1 MYLEFR
7 HLRTIRAI
15 HEAGGLARAADMLHI
30 TQSAL
35 SHQVKALE
43 EQVGMEL
50 FHRRTKPMKLSPA
63 GLKLLRLAERIL
75 PEISAVEEEFRA
87 MQSGRSG
94 RLHIAIEC
102 HACFDWLFPVLDG
115 LRSAWPD
122 VDVDIRMRLA
132 FDAIEALRREE
143 VDFVI
148 SSDPVS
154 LPGITFQ
161 PLFDYEPM
169 FVCPRGHR
177 LAEKPFIEAEDFA
190 EETLLHYPVERAKLD
205 IFTQLLTPARV
216 EPRGMRPVE
225 LRARRDGAARLGL
238 ARRARPARL
247 RGETDHRSRAFEADV
262 CRRARGRHHPPLHRP
277 HDPPCAHRAGEDAT
291 GIGGRNP
298 YGFRHGIRTDSETV
312 SAKKPLHRLGKARAP
327 RV

>member
-15 HEAGGLARAADMLHI
+15 HEAGGLARAADMLNI

-35 SHQVKALE
+35 SHQVKGLE

-50 FHRRTKPMKLSPA
+50 FQRRSKPMKLSPA
-63 GLKLLRLAERIL
+63 GIKLLRLAERIL
-75 PEISAVEEEFRA
+75 PEISAVEEEFRS

-94 RLHIAIEC
+94 RMHIAIEC

-115 LRSAWPD
+115 FRGAWPE

-154 LPGITFQ
+154 LPGVTFT

-169 FVCPRGHR
+169 FVCAANHP
-177 LAEKPFIEAEDFA
+177 LAASEWIEAEDFA
-190 EETLLHYPVERAKLD
+190 EEVVLHYPVERTKLD
-205 IFTQLLTPARV
+205 LFTQLLTPARV
-216 EPRGMRPVE
+216 EPRGTRPVE
-225 LRARRDGAARLGL
+225 LTEVILMLVAAGRGVTVLPDWVLGKYRSNPDYAVRPITETGLNKRMYAATRDEDVAKPFIAHMMRL
-238 ARRARPARL
+238 ARTEPVKLQRA
-247 RGETDHRSRAFEADV
+247 
-262 CRRARGRHHPPLHRP
+262 
-277 HDPPCAHRAGEDAT
+277 
-291 GIGGRNP
+291 
-298 YGFRHGIRTDSETV
+298 
-312 SAKKPLHRLGKARAP
+312 
-327 RV
+327 

>member
-43 EQVGMEL
+43 DQVGMEL
-50 FHRRTKPMKLSPA
+50 FHRRSKPMTLSPA
-63 GLKLLRLAERIL
+63 GHKLLRLAERIL
-75 PEISAVEEEFRA
+75 PEVAAVEEEFRA

-94 RLHIAIEC
+94 RMHIAIEC

-115 LRSAWPD
+115 FRAAWPE

-132 FDAIEALRREE
+132 FDALEALRREE

-148 SSDPVS
+148 SSDPVEM
-154 LPGITFQ
+154 PGITFQ

-169 FVCPRGHR
+169 FVCAKGHR
-177 LAEKPFIEAEDFA
+177 LAEKPFIVAEDFA
-190 EETLLHYPVERAKLD
+190 EEVLLHYPVERAKLD
-205 IFTQLLTPARV
+205 VFSQLLTPARI
-216 EPRGMRPVE
+216 EPRGTRAVE
-225 LRARRDGAARLGL
+225 LTEVILMLVAAGRGVTVLPDWVLRDYHGRPDYVVKQLTESGLSKRMYAAVREEDVTKPYIAHMTRL
-238 ARRARPARL
+238 ARTEPVKL
-247 RGETDHRSRAFEADV
+247 Q
-262 CRRARGRHHPPLHRP
+262 RH
-277 HDPPCAHRAGEDAT
+277 
-291 GIGGRNP
+291 
-298 YGFRHGIRTDSETV
+298 
-312 SAKKPLHRLGKARAP
+312 
-327 RV
+327 

>member
-15 HEAGGLARAADMLHI
+15 HEAGGLARAADMLNI

-35 SHQVKALE
+35 SHQVKGLE

-50 FHRRTKPMKLSPA
+50 FQRRSKPMKLSPA
-63 GLKLLRLAERIL
+63 GIKLLRLAERIL
-75 PEISAVEEEFRA
+75 PEVSAVEEEFRA

-94 RLHIAIEC
+94 RMHIAIEC

-115 LRSAWPD
+115 FRSAWPE

-148 SSDPVS
+148 SSDPVT
-154 LPGITFQ
+154 LPGVTFT

-169 FVCPRGHR
+169 FVCASAHP
-177 LAEKPFIEAEDFA
+177 LSANDWIEAEDFA
-190 EETLLHYPVERAKLD
+190 EEIVLHYPVERAKLD

-216 EPRGMRPVE
+216 EPRGTRPVE
-225 LRARRDGAARLGL
+225 LTEVILMLVAAGRGVTVLPDWVLGKYKGNPDYAIRPITEGGLTKRMYAATRDEDVAKPFIAHMMRL
-238 ARRARPARL
+238 ARTEPVKLQRA
-247 RGETDHRSRAFEADV
+247 
-262 CRRARGRHHPPLHRP
+262 
-277 HDPPCAHRAGEDAT
+277 
-291 GIGGRNP
+291 
-298 YGFRHGIRTDSETV
+298 
-312 SAKKPLHRLGKARAP
+312 
-327 RV
+327 

>member
-225 LRARRDGAARLGL
+225 LTEVILMLVAAGRGVTVLPDWVLRDV
-238 ARRARPARL
+238 RARPDYVVKHITEGGLTKRMYAAVRDEDTAKPYIAHMIRLARTEPVKL
-247 RGETDHRSRAFEADV
+247 QRG
-262 CRRARGRHHPPLHRP
+262 
-277 HDPPCAHRAGEDAT
+277 
-291 GIGGRNP
+291 
-298 YGFRHGIRTDSETV
+298 
-312 SAKKPLHRLGKARAP
+312 
-327 RV
+327 

>member
-50 FHRRTKPMKLSPA
+50 FHRRSKPMKLSPA

-225 LRARRDGAARLGL
+225 LTEVILMLVAAGRGVTVLPDWVLRDV
-238 ARRARPARL
+238 RARPDYVVKHITEGGLTKRMYAAVRDEDTAKPYIAHMIRLARTEPVKL
-247 RGETDHRSRAFEADV
+247 QRG
-262 CRRARGRHHPPLHRP
+262 
-277 HDPPCAHRAGEDAT
+277 
-291 GIGGRNP
+291 
-298 YGFRHGIRTDSETV
+298 
-312 SAKKPLHRLGKARAP
+312 
-327 RV
+327 